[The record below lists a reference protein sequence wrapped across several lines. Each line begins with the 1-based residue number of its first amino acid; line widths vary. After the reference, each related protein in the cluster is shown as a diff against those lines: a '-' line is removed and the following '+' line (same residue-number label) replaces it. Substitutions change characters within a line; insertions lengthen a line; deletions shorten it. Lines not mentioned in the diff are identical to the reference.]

1 MSTSAER
8 VVHISGAGPVG
19 LAYGHLFSSRGHRV
33 VHHSPSGRRFDR
45 LEVRTHG
52 EDGIVEATYVPRY
65 DDDGDAAG
73 RPPDLHVYAMPEDIL
88 RRQVLTGTESS
99 PPTATDSA
107 FLASVYRVEDVDD
120 GVTLA
125 YPIISA
131 ELVGPGRLSIVAGT
145 DVEVYASATAT
156 LQTNR
161 RLITVLDDLGL
172 RARVFGR
179 RDRIRVRYVQTA
191 AAYVMLRALHLG
203 LVERGAIDA
212 TAVRSVFDELAR
224 MAGLE
229 DPVPSYDS
237 PLDPD
242 TTLAILAE
250 QIRRAVDARA
260 GEPALQNVRHLLT
273 TGQPKV
279 VAHLDALVEPWRR
292 HVRSTGTPRTP
303 AQTVIDWVL
312 KR

>member
-1 MSTSAER
+1 LSTSAER
-8 VVHISGAGPVG
+8 VVHIIGTGPVG
-19 LAYGHLFSSRGHRV
+19 LAYGHRFTSRGHRV

-52 EDGIVEATYVPRY
+52 EDGIVESTYVPQY
-65 DDDGDAAG
+65 DDGDATG
-73 RPPDLHVYAMPEDIL
+73 RPPDLQVYAMPEDIL

-99 PPTATDSA
+99 PATAPDSA

-120 GVTLA
+120 DVTLV

-131 ELVGPGRLSIVAGT
+131 EIVGPGRLSVVAGT

-156 LQTNR
+156 SQTNR

-172 RARVFGR
+172 RARIFGR

-191 AAYVMLRALHLG
+191 AAYVLLRALHLG

-260 GEPALQNVRHLLT
+260 SEPTLQNIRHLLT

-303 AQTVIDWVL
+303 AQTVIDSVL
-312 KR
+312 NL